1 MELDPVGLRQPK
13 DGVDAAG
20 GPSLASLPKSL
31 VMPRSSITAAISA
44 RAPSYRVT
52 SLPVLLRSVH
62 GILATGQPPSRQRRR
77 L

>member
-52 SLPVLLRSVH
+52 SFCCARCMEFWRPVN
-62 GILATGQPPSRQRRR
+62 RRPVSAAACR
-77 L
+77 